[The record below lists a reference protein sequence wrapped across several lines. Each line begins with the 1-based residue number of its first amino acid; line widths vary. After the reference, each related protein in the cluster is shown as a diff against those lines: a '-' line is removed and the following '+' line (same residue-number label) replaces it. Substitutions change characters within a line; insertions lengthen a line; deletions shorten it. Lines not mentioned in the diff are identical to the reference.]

1 MKKWS
6 ILAVVLF
13 LSACVGAKS
22 SPSHF
27 YQLQAADGAV
37 KPVSE
42 KRLDVGIEEAFVPK
56 YLDRPQIVTMTAD
69 SSELKMSEF
78 YRWAEPLSS
87 SFSRVL
93 ADDISP
99 YLPKSVIKYKTL
111 GSEDFTYTITVEIN
125 KIDAVF
131 GQKLEM
137 DVWWTVYK
145 NNNTVIRERS
155 RLSVP
160 LGDSYENLA
169 DSLSGAINEM
179 ARQIAVKLS
188 KL

>member
-6 ILAVVLF
+6 ILAVVFL

-27 YQLQAADGAV
+27 YQLQAASE
-37 KPVSE
+37 VSPLSE
-42 KRLDVGIEEAFVPK
+42 RRLDVGVEEAFVPK
-56 YLDRPQIVTMTAD
+56 YLDRPQIVTMTTD

-87 SFSRVL
+87 AFSRVL
-93 ADDISP
+93 ADDISS

-125 KIDAVF
+125 KINAVL
-131 GQKLEM
+131 GQKLEV
-137 DVWWTVYK
+137 DAWWTVYK
-145 NNNTVIRERS
+145 GNNTALRDRS

-160 LGDSYENLA
+160 LGDSYESLA
-169 DSLSGAINEM
+169 DGLSGAINEM